1 MIDYIAS
8 ILTRGLNIIFHFIP
22 IKADLWMGRSIG
34 RIAFAFNK
42 KRRLIAYANLKA
54 AFAKEKSPKELRAIT
69 KDVYVNL
76 VQTFSEIASLTK
88 VSKDYV
94 NRYVEVVNMERI
106 ENAAKSGRGTML
118 LTAHFGDWELSSL
131 VSALRGF
138 PITVLAREQKMK
150 RLNELLNRLR
160 ESKGCKVVRKG
171 MSTKNILREL
181 YRKNMVGILSDQD
194 AGKNGT
200 FVNFFGRPTS
210 AHIGPFKIA
219 KHTDSIILPNFIVR
233 TDGPFHKLYLEE
245 YIDVRRSDGSERALI
260 DGLQRY
266 MALLEKYIRKYPA
279 QWLWLHKR
287 WKSTPK
293 RTVLVLNDGKAGHL
307 NQSLAVARQIQR
319 ARATQ
324 NYGAGDTD
332 IVVVDVKY
340 KSKFFR
346 ALLFFASIFASWRCH
361 GRMRFMKICLDNDSY
376 EKLMKRYAEFIV
388 SCGSSLAPVNIFMS
402 KENNAKNVVVM
413 DPAIPFSL
421 NKFNFIIAP
430 KHDKIKNGKNI
441 ITTTLAPN
449 LVDIKTMEEAGE
461 RLKKSAN
468 ITKNNVVGLLIG
480 GDNPEFALTSELLK
494 KILGETLKACGS
506 SDAELLVTTS
516 RRTSRIQESLL
527 KETLKDDPRCKLL
540 VIANENNPEGT
551 LAGILAL
558 SKVVAVSGE
567 SISMVSEAV
576 SSGKKTIVFML
587 DNKKSGIK
595 PKHERALESLV
606 RDGYI
611 SIARSGELISL
622 VGRALKDSSPAKKVD
637 DTNKIYEAMR
647 TLI

>member
-8 ILTRGLNIIFHFIP
+8 ILVRALNIIFHFTP
-22 IKADLWMGRSIG
+22 IRADLWIGRSIG
-34 RIAFAFNK
+34 RAAFFFNK

-54 AFAKEKSPKELRAIT
+54 AFAKEKSPRELRAIT

-76 VQTFSEIASLTK
+76 VQTFSEIESLTK
-88 VSKDYV
+88 VNKDYV
-94 NRYVEVVNMERI
+94 NRYVEVVHMERI
-106 ENAAKSGRGTML
+106 ENAAKSGRGTLL

-131 VSALRGF
+131 VSALKGF

-171 MSTKNILREL
+171 MSTKNIFKEL
-181 YRKNMVGILSDQD
+181 YGKNMVGILSDQD
-194 AGKNGT
+194 AGRKGT

-210 AHIGPFKIA
+210 AHIGPFEIA

-233 TDGPFHKLYLEE
+233 TGGPFHKLYLEE
-245 YIDVRRSDGSERALI
+245 YIDVRQSEDKQGLI

-266 MALLEKYIRKYPA
+266 MSLLEKYVRRYPA

-293 RTVLVLNDGKAGHL
+293 RTILVLNDGKAGHL

-324 NYGAGDTD
+324 NYRIEDTD
-332 IVVVDVKY
+332 IVILDVKY

-346 ALLFFASIFASWRCH
+346 AFLLFASIFASWRCH
-361 GRMRFMKICLDNDSY
+361 GRMGFMKMCLEGNSY
-376 EKLMKRYAEFIV
+376 DKLMKTYAEFIV

-413 DPAIPFSL
+413 DPGIPRGA
-421 NKFNFIIAP
+421 NKFSFVIAP
-430 KHDKIKNGKNI
+430 KHDKIKKGRNI

-449 LVDIKTMEEAGE
+449 LVDTRTLEEAAE
-461 RLKKSAN
+461 KFKRDAN
-468 ITKNNVVGLLIG
+468 ITKSNVIGLLIG
-480 GDNPEFALTSELLK
+480 GDNPEFALSDNLLK
-494 KILGETLKACGS
+494 KTLSDILKICELN
-506 SDAELLVTTS
+506 DADLLVTTS
-516 RRTSRIQESLL
+516 RRTSKAQESIIKAALR
-527 KETLKDDPRCKLL
+527 KDPRCRLL

-551 LAGILAL
+551 LPGVLAL
-558 SKVVAVSGE
+558 SSVVIVSGE
-567 SISMVSEAV
+567 SISMISESV
-576 SSGKKTIVFML
+576 SSGKKTVVFSL
-587 DNKKSGIK
+587 DKKTSGMT
-595 PKHERALESLV
+595 KHESALESLV
-606 RDGYI
+606 KEGYI
-611 SIARSGELISL
+611 SVARMGELISL
-622 VGRALKDSSPAKKVD
+622 VGRALKDPSPAKKVD
-637 DTNKIYEAMR
+637 DTEKIYNAMR
-647 TLI
+647 SLI

>member
-8 ILTRGLNIIFHFIP
+8 ILVRALNIIFHFTP
-22 IKADLWMGRSIG
+22 IRADLWIGRSIG
-34 RIAFAFNK
+34 RAAFFFNK

-54 AFAKEKSPKELRAIT
+54 AFAKEKSPRELRAIT

-88 VSKDYV
+88 VNKDYV
-94 NRYVEVVNMERI
+94 NRYVEVVHMERI
-106 ENAAKSGRGTML
+106 ENAAKSGRGTLL

-131 VSALRGF
+131 VSALKGF

-171 MSTKNILREL
+171 MSTKNIFKEL
-181 YRKNMVGILSDQD
+181 YGKNMVGILSDQD
-194 AGKNGT
+194 AGRKGT

-210 AHIGPFKIA
+210 AHIGPFEIA
-219 KHTDSIILPNFIVR
+219 KHTNSIILPNFIVR
-233 TDGPFHKLYLEE
+233 TGGPFHKLYLEE
-245 YIDVRRSDGSERALI
+245 YIDVRQSEDKQGLI

-266 MALLEKYIRKYPA
+266 MSLLEKYVRRYPA

-293 RTVLVLNDGKAGHL
+293 RTILVLNDGKAGHL

-324 NYGAGDTD
+324 NYRIEDTD
-332 IVVVDVKY
+332 IMILDVKY

-346 ALLFFASIFASWRCH
+346 ALLLFASIFASWRCH
-361 GRMRFMKICLDNDSY
+361 GRMGFMKMCLEGNSY
-376 EKLMKRYAEFIV
+376 DKLMKTYAEFIV

-413 DPAIPFSL
+413 DPGIPRGA
-421 NKFNFIIAP
+421 NKFSFVIAP
-430 KHDKIKNGKNI
+430 KHDKIKKGRNI

-449 LVDIKTMEEAGE
+449 LVDTRMLEEAAE
-461 RLKKSAN
+461 KFKRDAN
-468 ITKNNVVGLLIG
+468 ITKSNVIGLLIG
-480 GDNPEFALTSELLK
+480 GDNPEFALSDNLLK
-494 KILGETLKACGS
+494 KTLSDILKICES
-506 SDAELLVTTS
+506 NDADLLVTTS
-516 RRTSRIQESLL
+516 RRTSKAQESIIKAALR
-527 KETLKDDPRCKLL
+527 KDPRCRLL

-551 LAGILAL
+551 LPGVLAL
-558 SKVVAVSGE
+558 SSVVIVSGE
-567 SISMVSEAV
+567 SISMISESV
-576 SSGKKTIVFML
+576 SSGKKTVVFSL
-587 DNKKSGIK
+587 DKKTSGMT
-595 PKHERALESLV
+595 KHESALESLV
-606 RDGYI
+606 KEGYI
-611 SIARSGELISL
+611 SVARMGELISL
-622 VGRALKDSSPAKKVD
+622 VGRALKDPSPAKKVD
-637 DTNKIYEAMR
+637 DTEKIYNAMR
-647 TLI
+647 SLI

>member
-8 ILTRGLNIIFHFIP
+8 ILTRALNIIFHLLP

-34 RIAFAFNK
+34 RCAFAFNK

-54 AFAKEKSPKELRAIT
+54 AFAKEKSPEELRAIT

-88 VSKDYV
+88 LNKDYV

-106 ENAAKSGRGTML
+106 ENAATSGRGTML
-118 LTAHFGDWELSSL
+118 LTAHFGDWEFSSL
-131 VSALRGF
+131 VSALKGF

-150 RLNELLNRLR
+150 HLNELLNRLR

-181 YRKNMVGILSDQD
+181 CRKNMVGILSDQD

-210 AHIGPFKIA
+210 AHIGPFEIA
-219 KHTDSIILPNFIVR
+219 KHTNSIILPNFIVR
-233 TDGPFHKLYLEE
+233 VNGPFHKLYLEE
-245 YIDVRRSDGSERALI
+245 YIDVGRSDGREGLI

-266 MALLEKYIRKYPA
+266 MSLLEKYIRKYPA

-307 NQSLAVARQIQR
+307 NQSLAVARQIER
-319 ARATQ
+319 VRATQ
-324 NYGAGDTD
+324 NYGTGDTD

-340 KSKFFR
+340 KSKLFR

-361 GRMRFMKICLDNDSY
+361 GRMSFMKMCLQNDSY
-376 EKLMKRYAEFIV
+376 GQLMKTYAEFIV

-402 KENNAKNVVVM
+402 KENNARNVVVM
-413 DPAIPFSL
+413 DPAVPFSL
-421 NKFNFIIAP
+421 NKFNFVIAP
-430 KHDKIKNGKNI
+430 KHDNVKPRKNV

-449 LVDIKTMEEAGE
+449 LVDAESLRLSGE
-461 RLKKSAN
+461 KL
-468 ITKNNVVGLLIG
+468 KNNIRIEKDKVIGLLIG
-480 GDNPEFALTSELLK
+480 GDNPEFALSDNLLEK
-494 KILGETLKACGS
+494 TLADVLKICESNGA
-506 SDAELLVTTS
+506 DLLVTTS
-516 RRTSRIQESLL
+516 RRTNRAQEAIVKAALQSN
-527 KETLKDDPRCKLL
+527 PRCKLL

-558 SKVVAVSGE
+558 SNVIAVSGE

-576 SSGKKTIVFML
+576 SSGKKTVVFSL
-587 DNKKSGIK
+587 DKKKRGKK
-595 PKHERALESLV
+595 PKHEFALENLV
-606 RDGYI
+606 KEGYV

-622 VGRALKDSSPAKKVD
+622 VGRALKDASPAKRVD
-637 DTNKIYEAMR
+637 DMDKIYEAMR
-647 TLI
+647 ALI

>member
-8 ILTRGLNIIFHFIP
+8 ILTRGLNIIFHFLP

-34 RIAFAFNK
+34 RCAFVFNR

-54 AFAKEKSPKELRAIT
+54 AFAKDKSPEELRAIT

-88 VSKDYV
+88 VNKDYV

-106 ENAAKSGRGTML
+106 ENAARSGRGTML

-131 VSALRGF
+131 VSAMKGF

-181 YRKNMVGILSDQD
+181 YRKSMIGILSDQD
-194 AGKNGT
+194 AGRKGT

-210 AHIGPFKIA
+210 AHIGPFEIA

-233 TDGPFHKLYLEE
+233 ANGPFHKLYLEE
-245 YIDVRRSDGSERALI
+245 CIDVRRSEGKMGLI

-266 MALLEKYIRKYPA
+266 MSLLEKYIRKYPA

-293 RTVLVLNDGKAGHL
+293 RTVLVLNDGKVGHL

-324 NYGAGDTD
+324 NYGPEDTD
-332 IVVVDVKY
+332 IVVADVKY
-340 KSKFFR
+340 RSKFFR
-346 ALLFFASIFASWRCH
+346 TLLTFASIFASWRCH
-361 GRMRFMKICLDNDSY
+361 GRMSFMKICMEKASY
-376 EKLMKRYAEFIV
+376 GNLMKIYAEFIV

-421 NKFNFIIAP
+421 NKFNFVIAP
-430 KHDKIKNGKNI
+430 RHDKIKKGKNI

-449 LVDIKTMEEAGE
+449 LVDIDTLEGAAEK
-461 RLKKSAN
+461 LKRSAN
-468 ITKNNVVGLLIG
+468 ITKNNVIGLLIG
-480 GDNPEFALTSELLK
+480 GDNPEFVLTSELLK

-506 SDAELLVTTS
+506 NDAQLLVTTS
-516 RRTSRIQESLL
+516 RRTSRAQESVL
-527 KETLKDDPRCKLL
+527 KETLKTDPRCKLL
-540 VIANENNPEGT
+540 VIANENNPAGT

-558 SKVVAVSGE
+558 SKVVVVSCE
-567 SISMVSEAV
+567 SISMVSEAIN
-576 SSGKKTIVFML
+576 SGKKVVVFEL
-587 DNKKSGIK
+587 EKKRGLVT
-595 PKHERALESLV
+595 KHERSLQALA
-606 RDGYI
+606 RDGYV
-611 SIARSGELISL
+611 SIAKTEDLGAAIDKAS
-622 VGRALKDSSPAKKVD
+622 KDDAPAKKVD
-637 DTNKIYEAMR
+637 DTEKIYEAMR

>member
-8 ILTRGLNIIFHFIP
+8 ILTRGLNIILHFIP
-22 IKADLWMGRSIG
+22 IKAVLWIGRYIG
-34 RIAFAFNK
+34 RIAFFLNK

-54 AFAKEKSPKELRAIT
+54 AFAKDKSPEELRAIT
-69 KDVYVNL
+69 KNVYVNL

-88 VSKDYV
+88 VNKEYV
-94 NRYVEVVNMERI
+94 NKYVEVVNMDRI
-106 ENAAKSGRGTML
+106 ENASESGRGTIL

-131 VSALRGF
+131 VSAMKGF

-194 AGKNGT
+194 AGKRGT

-210 AHIGPFKIA
+210 AHIGPFEIA

-233 TDGPFHKLYLEE
+233 ANGPFHKLYLED
-245 YIDVRRSDGSERALI
+245 YIDLRSSEGKEGLI
-260 DGLQRY
+260 EGLQSY
-266 MALLEKYIRKYPA
+266 MSLLEKYIRKYPA

-324 NYGAGDTD
+324 NYGPEDTD
-332 IVVVDVKY
+332 IVVVDVKF
-340 KSKFFR
+340 KSRFFR
-346 ALLFFASIFASWRCH
+346 ALLTFASIFASWRCH
-361 GRMRFMKICLDNDSY
+361 GRMSFMKICLQGDSY
-376 EKLMKRYAEFIV
+376 GKLMKRYAEFIV
-388 SCGSSLAPVNIFMS
+388 SCGSSLAPVNIFMA
-402 KENNAKNVVVM
+402 KENNAKNVAIM

-421 NKFNFIIAP
+421 NKFNFVIAP
-430 KHDKIKNGKNI
+430 EHDKLKKRKNI

-449 LVDIKTMEEAGE
+449 LVDSKTLGDAAK
-461 RLKKSAN
+461 RLKMSAN
-468 ITKNNVVGLLIG
+468 ITKNNVIGLLIG
-480 GDNPEFALTSELLK
+480 GDNPEFAITSELLK
-494 KILGETLKACGS
+494 KILSATLKACES
-506 SDAELLVTTS
+506 CDAQLLVTTS
-516 RRTSRIQESLL
+516 RRTSREQEYIL
-527 KETLKDDPRCKLL
+527 KEALRDDPRCKLL

-576 SSGKKTIVFML
+576 SSGKKTVVFMPER
-587 DNKKSGIK
+587 KKSG
-595 PKHERALESLV
+595 PVKHERALENLM
-606 RDGYI
+606 RGGYI

-637 DTNKIYEAMR
+637 DTEKIYEAMR
-647 TLI
+647 ALI

>member
-8 ILTRGLNIIFHFIP
+8 ILVRALNIIFHFTP
-22 IKADLWMGRSIG
+22 IRADLWIGRSIG
-34 RIAFAFNK
+34 RAAFFFNK

-54 AFAKEKSPKELRAIT
+54 AFAKEKSPRELRAIT

-88 VSKDYV
+88 VNKDYV
-94 NRYVEVVNMERI
+94 NRYVEVVHMERI
-106 ENAAKSGRGTML
+106 ENAAKSGRGTLL

-131 VSALRGF
+131 VSALKGF

-171 MSTKNILREL
+171 MSTKNIFKEL
-181 YRKNMVGILSDQD
+181 YGKNMVGILSDQD
-194 AGKNGT
+194 AGRKGT

-210 AHIGPFKIA
+210 AHIGPFEIA

-233 TDGPFHKLYLEE
+233 TGGPFHKLYLEE
-245 YIDVRRSDGSERALI
+245 YIDVRQSEDKQGLI

-266 MALLEKYIRKYPA
+266 MSLLEKYVRRYPA

-293 RTVLVLNDGKAGHL
+293 RTILVLNDGKAGHL

-324 NYGAGDTD
+324 NYRIEDTD
-332 IVVVDVKY
+332 IVILDVKY

-346 ALLFFASIFASWRCH
+346 ALLLFASIFASWRCH
-361 GRMRFMKICLDNDSY
+361 GRMGFMKMCLEGNSY
-376 EKLMKRYAEFIV
+376 DKLMKTYAEFIV

-413 DPAIPFSL
+413 DPGIPRGA
-421 NKFNFIIAP
+421 NKFSFVIAP
-430 KHDKIKNGKNI
+430 KHDKIKKGRNI

-449 LVDIKTMEEAGE
+449 LVDIRTLEEAAE
-461 RLKKSAN
+461 KFKRDAN
-468 ITKNNVVGLLIG
+468 ITKSNVIGLLIG
-480 GDNPEFALTSELLK
+480 GDNPEFALSDNLLK
-494 KILGETLKACGS
+494 KTLSDILKICES
-506 SDAELLVTTS
+506 NDADLLVTTS
-516 RRTSRIQESLL
+516 RRTSKAQESIIKAALR
-527 KETLKDDPRCKLL
+527 KDPRCRLL

-551 LAGILAL
+551 LPGVLAL
-558 SKVVAVSGE
+558 SSVVIVSGE
-567 SISMVSEAV
+567 SISMISESV
-576 SSGKKTIVFML
+576 SSGKKTVVFSL
-587 DNKKSGIK
+587 DKKTSGMT
-595 PKHERALESLV
+595 KHESALESLV
-606 RDGYI
+606 KEGYI
-611 SIARSGELISL
+611 SVARMGELISL
-622 VGRALKDSSPAKKVD
+622 VGRALKDPSPAKKVD
-637 DTNKIYEAMR
+637 DTEKIYNAMR
-647 TLI
+647 SLI

>member
-8 ILTRGLNIIFHFIP
+8 ILARGLNMIFHFIP

-54 AFAKEKSPKELRAIT
+54 AFAKEKSPKELRAIA
-69 KDVYVNL
+69 KDVYMNL

-131 VSALRGF
+131 VSALKGF

-150 RLNELLNRLR
+150 RLNELLNALR

-181 YRKNMVGILSDQD
+181 YMKNMVGILSDQD
-194 AGKNGT
+194 AGKKGT

-210 AHIGPFKIA
+210 AHIGPFEIA

-233 TDGPFHKLYLEE
+233 ANGPFHKLYLEE
-245 YIDVRRSDGSERALI
+245 YIDVRRSEGREGLI
-260 DGLQRY
+260 NGLQRY
-266 MALLEKYIRKYPA
+266 MSLLEKYIRKYPA

-324 NYGAGDTD
+324 NYGPGDTD

-361 GRMRFMKICLDNDSY
+361 GRMSLMKMCLQNDSY
-376 EKLMKRYAEFIV
+376 EKLMKTYAEFIV

-421 NKFNFIIAP
+421 RKFNFVIAP
-430 KHDKIKNGKNI
+430 KHDKIKKGKNI

-449 LVDIKTMEEAGE
+449 LVDIETLKEAGE
-461 RLKKSAN
+461 RLKRSAN

-480 GDNPEFALTSELLK
+480 GDNPEFTLTPELLK
-494 KILGETLKACGS
+494 KILSATLKACES

-516 RRTSRIQESLL
+516 RRTSREQESIL

-558 SKVVAVSGE
+558 SKVVVVSGE

-576 SSGKKTIVFML
+576 SSGKRTVVFML
-587 DNKKSGIK
+587 DRKKSGLV
-595 PKHERALESLV
+595 KHERAFESFA

-622 VGRALKDSSPAKKVD
+622 VGRALKDSSPAKRID
-637 DTNKIYEAMR
+637 DTEKIYEAMR
-647 TLI
+647 ALI

>member
-8 ILTRGLNIIFHFIP
+8 ILVRGLNIIFHFVP
-22 IKADLWMGRSIG
+22 IKADLCMGRSIG
-34 RIAFAFNK
+34 RCAFAFNK

-54 AFAKEKSPKELRAIT
+54 AFAKEKSPEELRAIT
-69 KDVYVNL
+69 RDVYVNL

-88 VSKDYV
+88 VNKLYV
-94 NRYVEVVNMERI
+94 DRYVEVVNMERI

-131 VSALRGF
+131 VSAMKGF

-171 MSTKNILREL
+171 MSTKNILKEL

-194 AGKNGT
+194 AGRNGT

-210 AHIGPFKIA
+210 AHIGPFEIA
-219 KHTDSIILPNFIVR
+219 RHTDSIILPNFIVR
-233 TDGPFHKLYLEE
+233 AGGPFHKLYLED
-245 YIDVRRSDGSERALI
+245 YIDVGRSEGREALVG
-260 DGLQRY
+260 GLQRY
-266 MALLEKYIRKYPA
+266 MSLLEKYIRKYPA

-324 NYGAGDTD
+324 NYGPFDTD

-340 KSKFFR
+340 RSKFFR
-346 ALLFFASIFASWRCH
+346 ALLTFASIFASWRCH
-361 GRMRFMKICLDNDSY
+361 GRMGFMKICLEKDSY
-376 EKLMKRYAEFIV
+376 EKLMKTYAEFIV
-388 SCGSSLAPVNIFMS
+388 SCGSSSAPVNIFMS

-413 DPAIPFSL
+413 DPAIPLGLKKFS
-421 NKFNFIIAP
+421 FVIAP
-430 KHDKIKNGKNI
+430 KHDRIKSGKNI

-449 LVDIKTMEEAGE
+449 LVNIKTMEEAAK
-461 RLKKSAN
+461 RLRKSAN

-480 GDNPEFALTSELLK
+480 GDNPEFTLSDNLLK
-494 KILGETLKACGS
+494 KILDDALKVC
-506 SDAELLVTTS
+506 ELNDTDLIVTTS
-516 RRTSRIQESLL
+516 RRTNKTQESIIRVALQ
-527 KETLKDDPRCKLL
+527 KNSRCRLL

-551 LAGILAL
+551 LVGILAL
-558 SKVVAVSGE
+558 SNVVIVSGE

-587 DNKKSGIK
+587 DKKKNGMT
-595 PKHERALESLV
+595 KHERALKNLAEE
-606 RDGYI
+606 GYI
-611 SIARSGELISL
+611 SIAGSGELISL
-622 VGRALKDSSPAKKVD
+622 AGRALKDNTPAKKID
-637 DTNKIYEAMR
+637 DTEKIYEAMR
-647 TLI
+647 SLI

>member
-1 MIDYIAS
+1 LIDYIAS
-8 ILTRGLNIIFHFIP
+8 ILVRGLNIIFHFIP
-22 IKADLWMGRSIG
+22 IEVNLWMGRSIG
-34 RIAFAFNK
+34 RMAFVFNR

-54 AFAKEKSPKELRAIT
+54 AFAREKSPKELRAIT

-88 VSKDYV
+88 INKDYV

-106 ENAAKSGRGTML
+106 ENAARSGRGTML

-131 VSALRGF
+131 VSALKGF

-150 RLNELLNRLR
+150 RLNELLNALR

-210 AHIGPFKIA
+210 AHIGPFEIA
-219 KHTDSIILPNFIVR
+219 KHTNSIILPNFIVR
-233 TDGPFHKLYLEE
+233 VKGPFNKLYLEE
-245 YIDVRRSDGSERALI
+245 YIDVGRSEGEGGLVE
-260 DGLQRY
+260 GLQRY
-266 MALLEKYIRKYPA
+266 MSLLEKYIRMYPA

-324 NYGAGDTD
+324 NYGPEDTD
-332 IVVVDVKY
+332 IIVVDVRY
-340 KSKFFR
+340 KNGLSR
-346 ALLFFASIFASWRCH
+346 GLLTFASIFASWRCH
-361 GRMRFMKICLDNDSY
+361 GRMKSMKICLREDSY
-376 EKLMKRYAEFIV
+376 RKLMGTYAEFVV
-388 SCGSSLAPVNIFMS
+388 SCGSSLAPVNIYMS

-413 DPAIPFSL
+413 DPAIPLSR
-421 NKFNFIIAP
+421 NKFSFIIAP
-430 KHDKIKNGKNI
+430 EHDAMKKGKNI

-449 LVDIKTMEEAGE
+449 LVDGEALKKAAE
-461 RLKKSAN
+461 KLKKSVD
-468 ITKNNVVGLLIG
+468 IKSDNVIGLLIG
-480 GDNPEFALTSELLK
+480 GDNPEFALSDDLLNKALADLLK
-494 KILGETLKACGS
+494 ICES
-506 SDAELLVTTS
+506 NDADLLVTTS
-516 RRTSRIQESLL
+516 RRTNKAQESIVKAALQNS
-527 KETLKDDPRCKLL
+527 PRCRLI
-540 VIANENNPEGT
+540 VIANENNPEGA

-558 SKVVAVSGE
+558 SNVVVVSGE
-567 SISMVSEAV
+567 SISMISEAV
-576 SSGKKTIVFML
+576 SSGKKTVVFSL
-587 DNKKSGIK
+587 DKKKNGMT
-595 PKHERALESLV
+595 KHETALERLAKE
-606 RDGYI
+606 GYI
-611 SIARSGELISL
+611 SIARAGELISL
-622 VGRALKDSSPAKKVD
+622 VGRAFKDTRPAKRID
-637 DTNKIYEAMR
+637 DTDKIYEAMR
-647 TLI
+647 ALI

>member
-1 MIDYIAS
+1 MIDYAAS
-8 ILTRGLNIIFHFIP
+8 ILVRALNIVLHLIP
-22 IKADLWMGRSIG
+22 IDVCLWVGRSIG
-34 RIAFAFNK
+34 RIVFVLNK

-54 AFAKEKSPKELRAIT
+54 AFAKEKSPEELRAIT

-88 VSKDYV
+88 VSKSYV
-94 NRYVEVVNMERI
+94 NKYVEVVNMERI

-131 VSALRGF
+131 VSAIKGF

-150 RLNELLNRLR
+150 HLNELLNRLR

-210 AHIGPFKIA
+210 AHIGPFEIA
-219 KHTDSIILPNFIVR
+219 KHTDSIIIPNFIVR
-233 TDGPFHKLYLEE
+233 SGGPFHKLYLED
-245 YIDVRRSDGSERALI
+245 YIDVRRSEGRDGLV

-266 MALLEKYIRKYPA
+266 MSLLEKYIRMYPA

-307 NQSLAVARQIQR
+307 NQSLAVAEQIR
-319 ARATQ
+319 LARATQ
-324 NYGAGDTD
+324 NYAPEDTD
-332 IVVVDVKY
+332 IVIVDVKY

-346 ALLFFASIFASWRCH
+346 SVLFFASIFASWRCH
-361 GRMRFMKICLDNDSY
+361 GRMGFMKLCLQEGSY
-376 EKLMKRYAEFIV
+376 RELMKTYAEFVV

-402 KENNAKNVVVM
+402 KENNARNAVVM
-413 DPAIPFSL
+413 DPAIPL
-421 NKFNFIIAP
+421 GVNKFNFVITP
-430 KHDKIKNGKNI
+430 KHDRIKAGKNV

-449 LVDIKTMEEAGE
+449 LMNIKALEEAA
-461 RLKKSAN
+461 RKITKSAN
-468 ITKNNVVGLLIG
+468 VAKANVVGLLIG
-480 GDNPEFALTSELLK
+480 GDNPEFELSNDLLK
-494 KILGETLKACGS
+494 NILDDMIKICES
-506 SDAELLVTTS
+506 NDAELLVTSS
-516 RRTSRIQESLL
+516 RRTSKAQEGII
-527 KETLKDDPRCKLL
+527 KDYLQKNPRCRLL
-540 VIANENNPEGT
+540 VIANENNPDGT

-558 SKVVAVSGE
+558 SSVVVVSGE
-567 SISMVSEAV
+567 SVSMVSEAV
-576 SSGKKTIVFML
+576 SSGKKTVVFTL
-587 DNKKSGIK
+587 NKKRNGIT
-595 PKHERALESLV
+595 KHERALESLA

-611 SIARSGELISL
+611 SIARHKELVSL
-622 VGRALKDSSPAKKVD
+622 VGRAFKDSSPVKRID
-637 DTNKIYEAMR
+637 DTEKIYEAMR
-647 TLI
+647 ALI

>member
-8 ILTRGLNIIFHFIP
+8 ILARGLNIILHVVP
-22 IKADLWMGRSIG
+22 IRANLWLGRSIG
-34 RIAFAFNK
+34 KIVFAFNK

-54 AFAKEKSPKELRAIT
+54 AFAKEKSPEELRAIT

-76 VQTFSEIASLTK
+76 VQTFAEIASLTK
-88 VSKDYV
+88 VNKNYV
-94 NRYVEVVNMERI
+94 NRYVEVINMERI

-131 VSALRGF
+131 VSALKGF

-150 RLNELLNRLR
+150 HLNELLNRLR

-181 YRKNMVGILSDQD
+181 YRKNMVGILSDQN
-194 AGKNGT
+194 AGKQGV

-210 AHIGPFKIA
+210 AHIGPFEIA
-219 KHTDSIILPNFIVR
+219 KHTDSLVLPNFIVR

-245 YIDVRRSDGSERALI
+245 YIDVRHLEGRKGLI

-266 MALLEKYIRKYPA
+266 MLLLEKYIRKYPA

-324 NYGAGDTD
+324 NYGPEDTD

-340 KSKFFR
+340 KSKYFR
-346 ALLFFASIFASWRCH
+346 SLLTFASVFASWRCH
-361 GRMRFMKICLDNDSY
+361 GRMTFMKMCLEGDSY
-376 EKLMKRYAEFIV
+376 EKLMKTYAEFIV
-388 SCGSSLAPVNIFMS
+388 SCGSSLAPANIFMS
-402 KENNAKNVVVM
+402 KENNAKSVVVM
-413 DPAIPFSL
+413 NPAIPFSL
-421 NKFNFIIAP
+421 GKFNFVIAP
-430 KHDKIKNGKNI
+430 KHDNIKKRKNV

-449 LVDIKTMEEAGE
+449 LVDAESL
-461 RLKKSAN
+461 RLSAEMLKSR
-468 ITKNNVVGLLIG
+468 IIIEKEKMIGLLIG
-480 GDNPEFALTSELLK
+480 GDNPEFELSDGLLK
-494 KILGETLKACGS
+494 RSLADILKICES
-506 SDAELLVTTS
+506 NDAQLLVTTS
-516 RRTSRIQESLL
+516 RRTNNRQESIIKAALQNN
-527 KETLKDDPRCKLL
+527 PRCRLL

-558 SKVVAVSGE
+558 SNVAVVSGE

-576 SSGKKTIVFML
+576 SSGNKTVVFSL
-587 DNKKSGIK
+587 DKKKSGMT
-595 PKHERALESLV
+595 KHERALDSLA

-611 SIARSGELISL
+611 SIARAGEIISL
-622 VGRALKDSSPAKKVD
+622 VGRALKDSSVSKKVD
-637 DTNKIYEAMR
+637 DTEKIYEAMR
-647 TLI
+647 ALI

>member
-8 ILTRGLNIIFHFIP
+8 ILTRGFNIIFHLIP
-22 IKADLWMGRSIG
+22 IKADLWIGRSVG
-34 RIAFAFNK
+34 RCAFAFNK

-54 AFAKEKSPKELRAIT
+54 AFAKEKSPEELRAIT

-76 VQTFSEIASLTK
+76 VQTFFEIVSLTK
-88 VSKDYV
+88 VNKDYV
-94 NRYVEVVNMERI
+94 NRYIEVVNKERI

-131 VSALRGF
+131 VSALKGF

-181 YRKNMVGILSDQD
+181 YRKSMVGILSDQD
-194 AGKNGT
+194 AGKKGT

-210 AHIGPFKIA
+210 AHIGPFEIA

-233 TDGPFHKLYLEE
+233 ANGPFHKLYLEE
-245 YIDVRRSDGSERALI
+245 YIDVRLSGGRDALI

-266 MALLEKYIRKYPA
+266 MSLLEKYIRKYPA

-307 NQSLAVARQIQR
+307 NQSLAVARQIRR

-324 NYGAGDTD
+324 NYGPGDTD

-346 ALLFFASIFASWRCH
+346 ALLTFTSIFASWRCH
-361 GRMRFMKICLDNDSY
+361 GRMSFMRMCLEKNSY
-376 EKLMKRYAEFIV
+376 EKLMKTYSEFIV

-413 DPAIPFSL
+413 DPSIPFGM

-430 KHDKIKNGKNI
+430 KHDKLRKSKNI

-449 LVDIKTMEEAGE
+449 LVDIETLEEVAE
-461 RLKKSAN
+461 RLKKDVN
-468 ITKNNVVGLLIG
+468 ITKNNIVGLLVG
-480 GDNPEFALTSELLK
+480 GDNPEFTLTPELLK
-494 KILGETLKACGS
+494 RVLSATLETCEL

-516 RRTSRIQESLL
+516 RRTSRVQESVL
-527 KETLKDDPRCKLL
+527 KEMLKTDSRCKLL

-551 LAGILAL
+551 LAGILAI
-558 SKVVAVSGE
+558 SKVVVVSGE
-567 SISMVSEAV
+567 SISMISEAV
-576 SSGKKTIVFML
+576 ASGKNVIVFEL
-587 DNKKSGIK
+587 DKKNNGNT
-595 PKHERALESLV
+595 KHERVLAGLADE
-606 RDGYI
+606 GYVTVAKADEMPSAI
-611 SIARSGELISL
+611 KRAFSADASIKRIN
-622 VGRALKDSSPAKKVD
+622 
-637 DTNKIYEAMR
+637 DTEKIYEAMR
-647 TLI
+647 ALI